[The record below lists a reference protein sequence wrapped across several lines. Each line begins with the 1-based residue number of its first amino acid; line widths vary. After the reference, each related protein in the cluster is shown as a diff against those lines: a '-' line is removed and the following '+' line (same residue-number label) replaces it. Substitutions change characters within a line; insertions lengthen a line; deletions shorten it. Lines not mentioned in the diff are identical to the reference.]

1 MCPSAPFSPTTEDIG
16 LCWPGELLV
25 MCLERMICGDPIPA
39 NVNTEIN
46 PYLDLPW
53 LLNVMCTDSIWYLHS
68 WDLKASE
75 TGYWM
80 EAEEECEIHTDS
92 PTIGSRST
100 LQFFSGQAP
109 DGEKTNW
116 MMHAY
121 RIQQKRL
128 LEINKEGNSSSL
140 CRVFTKRGQS
150 PSNKEE
156 QHGSGGCDGIDN
168 NALLNSTELDPNLKH
183 PTIKCQV
190 RELPCVSAILELL
203 WKVISKNE
211 KHDPTKVSDRQPIP
225 ANSIHDN
232 EIYDFSMGD
241 YLELED
247 LNDPLESSFSSSENS
262 ICSTLASSEHFDYFD
277 SSALLRDMDNDL
289 DTQRNHTD
297 NISGLLR
304 PVNAAVRGDSSG
316 AEQQLLDTEALEDAR
331 NRQTAGD
338 RDVNELTNSSQD
350 EVASS
355 SSSNSNGSVRAA
367 ASPTSS
373 ENKDDVAGRRRSRS
387 RIAKLRK
394 KYLCFISC

>member
-16 LCWPGELLV
+16 LSWPGKLLV

-53 LLNVMCTDSIWYLHS
+53 SLNDSIWYLHS

-75 TGYWM
+75 TGYWV

-100 LQFFSGQAP
+100 LH
-109 DGEKTNW
+109 W

-140 CRVFTKRGQS
+140 CRVFTNRGQS

-156 QHGSGGCDGIDN
+156 QHGSGGC
-168 NALLNSTELDPNLKH
+168 ELDPNLKH
-183 PTIKCQV
+183 PTIKCQ
-190 RELPCVSAILELL
+190 
-203 WKVISKNE
+203 VISKNE
-211 KHDPTKVSDRQPIP
+211 KHDPTKVSDRQPSP

-247 LNDPLESSFSSSENS
+247 LDDPLESSFSSSENS
-262 ICSTLASSEHFDYFD
+262 IFSTLASSEHFDYFD

-297 NISGLLR
+297 NVSGLLR

-373 ENKDDVAGRRRSRS
+373 ENKDDVAGRSRSRS

-394 KYLCFISC
+394 KYLCFIFC

>member
-53 LLNVMCTDSIWYLHS
+53 LLNDSIWYLHS

-183 PTIKCQV
+183 PTIKCQ
-190 RELPCVSAILELL
+190 
-203 WKVISKNE
+203 VISKNE

-373 ENKDDVAGRRRSRS
+373 ENKDDVAGRSRSRS
-387 RIAKLRK
+387 KIAKLRK